1 MKYFDSVLHKM
12 CLDADVDYTNE
23 ELDAVQNISKLIK
36 DNEIIDI
43 DFGMIGMSRII
54 LVDYFPETKE
64 IEYTNYNNNMN
75 DFLFLNDFM
84 ELYPHNHR

>member
-12 CLDADVDYTNE
+12 CLDADVDYTDK
-23 ELDAVQNISKLIK
+23 ELHAVQNISKLIK

-64 IEYTNYNNNMN
+64 IEYINYNNNMN